1 METTIVAIRVR
12 PIPPIPSDP
21 SIWDLI
27 SQQQIQLNPQVYQE
41 FLETKRLTSRA
52 KTAFKFDHCFSP
64 QHDNPY
70 VYETVVKHLVVSSLK
85 GINGS
90 LFMYGQTGSGKT
102 YTMLGQPVENALKGS
117 FF

>member
-12 PIPPIPSDP
+12 PIPQIPSDP

-27 SQQQIQLNPQVYQE
+27 HQQIQLNPHVYQE

-52 KTAFKFDHCFSP
+52 KTAFKFDHCFIP
-64 QHDNPY
+64 QQDNPFL
-70 VYETVVKHLVVSSLK
+70 YETVVKPLVVSSLK

-102 YTMLGQPVENALKGS
+102 YTMLGQPMENQQKGEIL
-117 FF
+117 